1 MQVWPGRMG
10 VHKLNRRYPLYRTYM
25 LYMLYMLDGS
35 AAKD

>member
-25 LYMLYMLDGS
+25 LYMLDGS